1 MPFVVPPLSSRR
13 WKNKNILSG
22 IPPCCA
28 AGWNFSRGCA
38 MKFHRRHAFESLPV
52 TLVVVKI
59 EITLN
64 CRKLLKVKAVFLRK
78 RGMFESCHT
87 TLTKEPLLTKNTYS
101 SMSAWHIPKKMP
113 SPLFCKS
120 FAGSSCGIPGRLNLF
135 LQMNKT
141 GCCEHY
147 APAARRF
154 AFRARLHNSL
164 WN

>member
-1 MPFVVPPLSSRR
+1 MDAVF
-13 WKNKNILSG
+13 
-22 IPPCCA
+22 
-28 AGWNFSRGCA
+28 
-38 MKFHRRHAFESLPV
+38 
-52 TLVVVKI
+52 
-59 EITLN
+59 
-64 CRKLLKVKAVFLRK
+64 KAVFGNEMPAVTFIINAFGIYFKLFFIAESSSRLRQY
-78 RGMFESCHT
+78 FCESARILSKAFSLFIPY
-87 TLTKEPLLTKNTYS
+87 LTKEPLLTKNTYS

>member
-1 MPFVVPPLSSRR
+1 MPLHAVCSAPCQVDSE
-13 WKNKNILSG
+13 KNKNIISG

-38 MKFHRRHAFESLPV
+38 MKFHRRHAFEYLPV

-78 RGMFESCHT
+78 RA
-87 TLTKEPLLTKNTYS
+87 YS
-101 SMSAWHIPKKMP
+101 FKGFFFIYTVSYKRAAVDEKHIFLYARVAHSEKKC
-113 SPLFCKS
+113 LRRFFCKP

-135 LQMNKT
+135 
-141 GCCEHY
+141 
-147 APAARRF
+147 
-154 AFRARLHNSL
+154 
-164 WN
+164 